1 MSSSKNTFIA
11 FLLNLSFSIIE
22 FIFGWLFGSSA
33 ILADAVHDLGDALA
47 IGSSAIMQTYA
58 NKPADKFYPFGYKRW
73 NILAALLT
81 SSILI
86 IGSSL
91 ILVENIP
98 NLFHPQPV
106 NQDGMLIL
114 GIIAVIINF
123 LASRIV
129 KRGWTKSSRPLLRVR
144 VNISAQW
151 LIGRFVRV
159 LHSKSNLINCVGVGR
174 RTLSNQVEF
183 FPTPNES
190 ILSLHFLEDILGWL
204 AVILVSIILQFTDW
218 YFLDPLLSL
227 GIAIFILS
235 KALPKAWNSV
245 KILLETSPQGVNLEE
260 VKEILLALENV
271 HEITQLNVWT
281 MDGYD
286 HCATVTVK
294 LTNPAVADKTKA
306 KIRNSLIT
314 FGIVQSTIEIL

>member
-1 MSSSKNTFIA
+1 MFLVFRLITVHNKPINSITQKENLMSSSKNTFIA

-58 NKPADKFYPFGYKRW
+58 NKPADRVYPFGYKRW

-106 NQDGMLIL
+106 NQDGMLVL

-129 KRGWTKSSRPLLRVR
+129 KNG
-144 VNISAQW
+144 
-151 LIGRFVRV
+151 
-159 LHSKSNLINCVGVGR
+159 HSH
-174 RTLSNQVEF
+174 
-183 FPTPNES
+183 NES

-227 GIAIFILS
+227 CIAIFILS
-235 KALPKAWNSV
+235 KALPRVWNNI

-260 VKEILLALENV
+260 VIGFLLTLENV

-281 MDGYD
+281 MDGYE

-306 KIRNSLIT
+306 KIRDSLIT
-314 FGIVQSTIEIL
+314 FGIIQSTIEIL

>member
-1 MSSSKNTFIA
+1 MFLVFRLITVHNKPINSITQKGNLMSSSKNTFIA

-58 NKPADKFYPFGYKRW
+58 NKPADKNYPFGYKRW

-98 NLFHPQPV
+98 NLFHPNPV

-123 LASRIV
+123 FASRIV
-129 KRGWTKSSRPLLRVR
+129 KNG
-144 VNISAQW
+144 
-151 LIGRFVRV
+151 
-159 LHSKSNLINCVGVGR
+159 HSH
-174 RTLSNQVEF
+174 
-183 FPTPNES
+183 NES

-227 GIAIFILS
+227 CIAIFILS
-235 KALPKAWNSV
+235 KALPKVWNNI

-260 VKEILLALENV
+260 VKGVLLALENV

-306 KIRNSLIT
+306 KIRNSLHS
-314 FGIVQSTIEIL
+314 FGIIQSTIEIL

>member
-1 MSSSKNTFIA
+1 MFLVFRLITVHNKPINSITQKGNLMSSSKNTFIA

-123 LASRIV
+123 FASRIV
-129 KRGWTKSSRPLLRVR
+129 KNG
-144 VNISAQW
+144 
-151 LIGRFVRV
+151 
-159 LHSKSNLINCVGVGR
+159 HSH
-174 RTLSNQVEF
+174 
-183 FPTPNES
+183 NES

-235 KALPKAWNSV
+235 KALPKAWNNV

-260 VKEILLALENV
+260 VKGVLLALENV

-306 KIRNSLIT
+306 KIRNSLHS
-314 FGIVQSTIEIL
+314 FGIIQSTIEIL

>member
-1 MSSSKNTFIA
+1 MFLVFRLITVHNKPINSITQKGNLMSSSKNTFIA
-11 FLLNLSFSIIE
+11 FLLNISFSIIE

-58 NKPADKFYPFGYKRW
+58 NKPADRVYPFGYKRW

-86 IGSSL
+86 IGASL

-98 NLFHPQPV
+98 NLFHPQPI
-106 NQDGMLIL
+106 NQAGMLAL

-129 KRGWTKSSRPLLRVR
+129 KNG
-144 VNISAQW
+144 
-151 LIGRFVRV
+151 
-159 LHSKSNLINCVGVGR
+159 HSH
-174 RTLSNQVEF
+174 
-183 FPTPNES
+183 NES

-227 GIAIFILS
+227 CIAIFILS
-235 KALPKAWNSV
+235 KALPKSWNNV
-245 KILLETSPQGVNLEE
+245 MILLETSPQGVNIEE
-260 VKEILLALENV
+260 VKGVLLALENV

-281 MDGYD
+281 MDGYE
-286 HCATVTVK
+286 HCATMTVK
-294 LTNPAVADKTKA
+294 LTNPAVTDKTKA
-306 KIRNSLIT
+306 KIRNSLST
-314 FGIVQSTIEIL
+314 FGIIQNTIEIL

>member
-98 NLFHPQPV
+98 NLFHPNPV

-123 LASRIV
+123 FASRIV
-129 KRGWTKSSRPLLRVR
+129 KNG
-144 VNISAQW
+144 
-151 LIGRFVRV
+151 
-159 LHSKSNLINCVGVGR
+159 HSH
-174 RTLSNQVEF
+174 
-183 FPTPNES
+183 NES

>member
-1 MSSSKNTFIA
+1 MFLVFRLITVHNKPINSITQKGNLMSSSKNTFIA
-11 FLLNLSFSIIE
+11 FLLNISFSIIE

-58 NKPADKFYPFGYKRW
+58 NKPADRVYPFGYKRW

-86 IGSSL
+86 IGASL

-98 NLFHPQPV
+98 NLFHPQPI
-106 NQDGMLIL
+106 NQAGMLAL

-129 KRGWTKSSRPLLRVR
+129 KNG
-144 VNISAQW
+144 
-151 LIGRFVRV
+151 
-159 LHSKSNLINCVGVGR
+159 HSH
-174 RTLSNQVEF
+174 
-183 FPTPNES
+183 NES

-227 GIAIFILS
+227 CIAIFILS
-235 KALPKAWNSV
+235 KALPKSWNNV
-245 KILLETSPQGVNLEE
+245 MILLETSPQGVNLEE
-260 VKEILLALENV
+260 VKGVLLALENV

-281 MDGYD
+281 MDGYE

-314 FGIVQSTIEIL
+314 FGIIQSTIEIL

>member
-22 FIFGWLFGSSA
+22 FIFGWIVGSSA

-58 NKPADKFYPFGYKRW
+58 NKPADKNYPFGYKRW

-98 NLFHPQPV
+98 NLFHPNPV
-106 NQDGMLIL
+106 NQDGMLVL
-114 GIIAVIINF
+114 GIIAIIINL

-129 KRGWTKSSRPLLRVR
+129 KNG
-144 VNISAQW
+144 
-151 LIGRFVRV
+151 
-159 LHSKSNLINCVGVGR
+159 HSH
-174 RTLSNQVEF
+174 
-183 FPTPNES
+183 NES

-235 KALPKAWNSV
+235 KALPKAWNNV

-260 VKEILLALENV
+260 VKEILMALENV

-294 LTNPAVADKTKA
+294 LTNPAVTDKTKE

>member
-1 MSSSKNTFIA
+1 MFLVFRLITVHNKPINSITQKGNLMSSSKNTFIA
-11 FLLNLSFSIIE
+11 FLLNISFSIIE

-58 NKPADKFYPFGYKRW
+58 NKPADRVYPFGYKRW

-106 NQDGMLIL
+106 NQAGMLAL

-129 KRGWTKSSRPLLRVR
+129 KNG
-144 VNISAQW
+144 
-151 LIGRFVRV
+151 
-159 LHSKSNLINCVGVGR
+159 HSH
-174 RTLSNQVEF
+174 
-183 FPTPNES
+183 NES

-227 GIAIFILS
+227 CIAIFILS
-235 KALPKAWNSV
+235 KALPKAWNNV

-260 VKEILLALENV
+260 VKGVLLALENV

-281 MDGYD
+281 MDGYE

-314 FGIVQSTIEIL
+314 FGIIQSTIEIL

>member
-58 NKPADKFYPFGYKRW
+58 NKPADRVYPFGYKRW

-106 NQDGMLIL
+106 NQDGMLVL

-129 KRGWTKSSRPLLRVR
+129 KNGYSHT
-144 VNISAQW
+144 
-151 LIGRFVRV
+151 
-159 LHSKSNLINCVGVGR
+159 
-174 RTLSNQVEF
+174 
-183 FPTPNES
+183 ES

-227 GIAIFILS
+227 CIAMFILS
-235 KALPKAWNSV
+235 KALPKAWNNV
-245 KILLETSPQGVNLEE
+245 KILLETSPQGVNIEE
-260 VKEILLALENV
+260 VKGVLLALENV

-281 MDGYD
+281 MDGYE

-306 KIRNSLIT
+306 KIRNSLHS
-314 FGIVQSTIEIL
+314 FGIIQSTIEIL

>member
-1 MSSSKNTFIA
+1 MFLVFRLITVHNKPINSITQKGNLMSSSKNTFIA
-11 FLLNLSFSIIE
+11 FILNLSFSIIE

-58 NKPADKFYPFGYKRW
+58 NKPADRFYPFGYKRW

-91 ILVENIP
+91 IIVENIP

-106 NQDGMLIL
+106 NQDGMLVL

-129 KRGWTKSSRPLLRVR
+129 KNG
-144 VNISAQW
+144 
-151 LIGRFVRV
+151 
-159 LHSKSNLINCVGVGR
+159 HSH
-174 RTLSNQVEF
+174 
-183 FPTPNES
+183 NES

-227 GIAIFILS
+227 CIAIFILA
-235 KALPKAWNSV
+235 KALPKAWNNI
-245 KILLETSPQGVNLEE
+245 KILLETSPQGVNIEE
-260 VKEILLALENV
+260 VKGILMAIENV

-281 MDGYD
+281 MDGYE

-294 LTNPAVADKTKA
+294 LTNPAVADETKA

>member
-1 MSSSKNTFIA
+1 MFLVFRLITVHNKPINSITQKGNLMSSSKNTFIA

-123 LASRIV
+123 FASRIV
-129 KRGWTKSSRPLLRVR
+129 KNG
-144 VNISAQW
+144 
-151 LIGRFVRV
+151 
-159 LHSKSNLINCVGVGR
+159 HSH
-174 RTLSNQVEF
+174 
-183 FPTPNES
+183 NES

-235 KALPKAWNSV
+235 KALPKAWNNV

-260 VKEILLALENV
+260 VKGVLLALENV

-306 KIRNSLIT
+306 NIRNSLIT

>member
-1 MSSSKNTFIA
+1 MFLVFQLITVHNKPINSITQKGNLMSSSKNTFIA

-58 NKPADKFYPFGYKRW
+58 NKPADKVYPFGYKRW

-129 KRGWTKSSRPLLRVR
+129 KNG
-144 VNISAQW
+144 
-151 LIGRFVRV
+151 
-159 LHSKSNLINCVGVGR
+159 HSH
-174 RTLSNQVEF
+174 
-183 FPTPNES
+183 NES

-227 GIAIFILS
+227 CIAIFILS
-235 KALPKAWNSV
+235 KALPKVWNNI

-260 VKEILLALENV
+260 VKGVLLALENV

-281 MDGYD
+281 MDGYE

-306 KIRNSLIT
+306 KIRNSLNS
-314 FGIVQSTIEIL
+314 FGIIQSTIEIL

>member
-1 MSSSKNTFIA
+1 MFLVFRLITVHNKPINSITQKGNLMSSSKNTFIA

-114 GIIAVIINF
+114 GIIAVVINF

-129 KRGWTKSSRPLLRVR
+129 KNG
-144 VNISAQW
+144 
-151 LIGRFVRV
+151 
-159 LHSKSNLINCVGVGR
+159 HSH
-174 RTLSNQVEF
+174 
-183 FPTPNES
+183 NES

-235 KALPKAWNSV
+235 KALPKAWNNV

-260 VKEILLALENV
+260 VKGVLLALENV

-306 KIRNSLIT
+306 KIRNSLHS
-314 FGIVQSTIEIL
+314 FGIIQSTIEIL

>member
-58 NKPADKFYPFGYKRW
+58 NKPADRVYPFGYKRW

-98 NLFHPQPV
+98 NLFHPQHV
-106 NQDGMLIL
+106 NQAGMLAL

-129 KRGWTKSSRPLLRVR
+129 KNG
-144 VNISAQW
+144 
-151 LIGRFVRV
+151 
-159 LHSKSNLINCVGVGR
+159 HSH
-174 RTLSNQVEF
+174 
-183 FPTPNES
+183 NES

-227 GIAIFILS
+227 CIAIFILS
-235 KALPKAWNSV
+235 KALPKAWNNV

-260 VKEILLALENV
+260 VKGVLLALENV

-281 MDGYD
+281 MDGYE

-314 FGIVQSTIEIL
+314 FDIIQSTIEIL

>member
-58 NKPADKFYPFGYKRW
+58 NKPADKVYPFGYKRW

-106 NQDGMLIL
+106 NQDGMLVL

-129 KRGWTKSSRPLLRVR
+129 KNG
-144 VNISAQW
+144 
-151 LIGRFVRV
+151 
-159 LHSKSNLINCVGVGR
+159 HSH
-174 RTLSNQVEF
+174 
-183 FPTPNES
+183 NES

-204 AVILVSIILQFTDW
+204 AVILVSIILQLTDW

-227 GIAIFILS
+227 GIAIFILF
-235 KALPKAWNSV
+235 KALPKAWNNF

-260 VKEILLALENV
+260 VKGVLMALENV

-281 MDGYD
+281 MDGYE

-294 LTNPAVADKTKA
+294 LTNPAVADETKA

>member
-1 MSSSKNTFIA
+1 MFLVFRLITVHNKPINSITQKGNLMSSSKNTFIA
-11 FLLNLSFSIIE
+11 FLLNISFSIVE

-58 NKPADKFYPFGYKRW
+58 NKPADRVYPFGYKRW

-106 NQDGMLIL
+106 NQAGMLAL

-129 KRGWTKSSRPLLRVR
+129 KNG
-144 VNISAQW
+144 
-151 LIGRFVRV
+151 
-159 LHSKSNLINCVGVGR
+159 HSH
-174 RTLSNQVEF
+174 
-183 FPTPNES
+183 NES

-227 GIAIFILS
+227 CIAIFILS
-235 KALPKAWNSV
+235 KALPKAWNNV

-260 VKEILLALENV
+260 VKGVLLALENV

-281 MDGYD
+281 MDGYE

-314 FGIVQSTIEIL
+314 FGIIQSTIEIL

>member
-1 MSSSKNTFIA
+1 MFLVFRLITVHNKPINSITQKENLMSSSKNTFIA

-58 NKPADKFYPFGYKRW
+58 NKPADRVYPFGYKRW

-106 NQDGMLIL
+106 NQDGMLVL

-129 KRGWTKSSRPLLRVR
+129 KNG
-144 VNISAQW
+144 
-151 LIGRFVRV
+151 
-159 LHSKSNLINCVGVGR
+159 HSH
-174 RTLSNQVEF
+174 
-183 FPTPNES
+183 NES

-227 GIAIFILS
+227 CIAIFILS
-235 KALPKAWNSV
+235 KALPRVWNNI

-260 VKEILLALENV
+260 VKGFLLTLENV

-281 MDGYD
+281 MDGYE

-306 KIRNSLIT
+306 KIRDSLIT
-314 FGIVQSTIEIL
+314 FGIIQSTIEIL

>member
-11 FLLNLSFSIIE
+11 FILNLSFSIIE

-58 NKPADKFYPFGYKRW
+58 NKPADRFYPFGHKRW

-91 ILVENIP
+91 IIVENIP

-106 NQDGMLIL
+106 NQDGMLVL

-129 KRGWTKSSRPLLRVR
+129 KNGYSHT
-144 VNISAQW
+144 
-151 LIGRFVRV
+151 
-159 LHSKSNLINCVGVGR
+159 
-174 RTLSNQVEF
+174 
-183 FPTPNES
+183 ES

-227 GIAIFILS
+227 CIAIFILS
-235 KALPKAWNSV
+235 KALPKAWNNV

-260 VKEILLALENV
+260 VKGVLLALENV

-306 KIRNSLIT
+306 KIRNSLNS
-314 FGIVQSTIEIL
+314 FGIIQSTIEIL

>member
-1 MSSSKNTFIA
+1 MFLVFRLITVHNKPINSITQKGNLMSSSKNTFIA
-11 FLLNLSFSIIE
+11 FILNLSFSIIE

-58 NKPADKFYPFGYKRW
+58 NKPADRFYPFGYKRW

-91 ILVENIP
+91 IIVENIP

-106 NQDGMLIL
+106 NQDGMLVL

-129 KRGWTKSSRPLLRVR
+129 KNG
-144 VNISAQW
+144 
-151 LIGRFVRV
+151 
-159 LHSKSNLINCVGVGR
+159 HSH
-174 RTLSNQVEF
+174 
-183 FPTPNES
+183 NES

-227 GIAIFILS
+227 CIAIFILS
-235 KALPKAWNSV
+235 KALPRVWNNI

-260 VKEILLALENV
+260 VKGFLLTLENV

-281 MDGYD
+281 MDGYE

-306 KIRNSLIT
+306 KIRDSLIT
-314 FGIVQSTIEIL
+314 FGIIQSTIEIL

>member
-1 MSSSKNTFIA
+1 MFLVFRLITVHNKPINSITQKGNLMSSSKNTFIA
-11 FLLNLSFSIIE
+11 FLLNISFSIIE

-58 NKPADKFYPFGYKRW
+58 NKPADRVYPFGYKRW

-98 NLFHPQPV
+98 NLFHPQPI
-106 NQDGMLIL
+106 NQAGMLAL

-129 KRGWTKSSRPLLRVR
+129 KNG
-144 VNISAQW
+144 
-151 LIGRFVRV
+151 
-159 LHSKSNLINCVGVGR
+159 HSH
-174 RTLSNQVEF
+174 
-183 FPTPNES
+183 NES
-190 ILSLHFLEDILGWL
+190 ILSLHFFEDILGWL

-227 GIAIFILS
+227 CIAIFILS
-235 KALPKAWNSV
+235 KALPKAWNNV

-260 VKEILLALENV
+260 VKGVLLALENV

-281 MDGYD
+281 MDGYE

-314 FGIVQSTIEIL
+314 FGIIQSTIEIL

>member
-1 MSSSKNTFIA
+1 MFLVFWLITVHNKPINSITQKGNLMSSSKNTFIA

-58 NKPADKFYPFGYKRW
+58 NKPADRVYPFGYKRW

-98 NLFHPQPV
+98 NLFHPNPV
-106 NQDGMLIL
+106 NQDGMLVL
-114 GIIAVIINF
+114 GIIAIIINL

-129 KRGWTKSSRPLLRVR
+129 KNG
-144 VNISAQW
+144 
-151 LIGRFVRV
+151 
-159 LHSKSNLINCVGVGR
+159 HSH
-174 RTLSNQVEF
+174 
-183 FPTPNES
+183 NES

-218 YFLDPLLSL
+218 YILDPLLSL

-235 KALPKAWNSV
+235 KALPKAWNNV

-260 VKEILLALENV
+260 VKGVLLTLENV

-306 KIRNSLIT
+306 NIRNSLIT

>member
-1 MSSSKNTFIA
+1 MFLVFRLITVHNKPINSITQKGNLMSSSKNTFIA

-58 NKPADKFYPFGYKRW
+58 NKPADRVYPFGYKRW

-98 NLFHPQPV
+98 NLFHPQPG
-106 NQDGMLIL
+106 NQAGMLAL
-114 GIIAVIINF
+114 GLIAVIINF

-129 KRGWTKSSRPLLRVR
+129 KNG
-144 VNISAQW
+144 
-151 LIGRFVRV
+151 
-159 LHSKSNLINCVGVGR
+159 HSH
-174 RTLSNQVEF
+174 
-183 FPTPNES
+183 NES

-227 GIAIFILS
+227 CIAIFILS
-235 KALPKAWNSV
+235 KALPKAWNNV

-260 VKEILLALENV
+260 VKGVLLALENV

-281 MDGYD
+281 MDGYE

-314 FGIVQSTIEIL
+314 FGIIQSTIEIL

>member
-1 MSSSKNTFIA
+1 MFLVFRLITVHNKPINSITQKGNLMSSSKNTFIA

-106 NQDGMLIL
+106 NQDGMLVL

-129 KRGWTKSSRPLLRVR
+129 KNG
-144 VNISAQW
+144 
-151 LIGRFVRV
+151 
-159 LHSKSNLINCVGVGR
+159 HSH
-174 RTLSNQVEF
+174 
-183 FPTPNES
+183 NES
-190 ILSLHFLEDILGWL
+190 ILSLHFLEDIMGWL

-227 GIAIFILS
+227 CIAIFILS
-235 KALPKAWNSV
+235 KALPKAWNNV

-260 VKEILLALENV
+260 VKGVLLSLENV
-271 HEITQLNVWT
+271 YEITQLNVWT

-306 KIRNSLIT
+306 KIRNSLHS
-314 FGIVQSTIEIL
+314 FGIIQSTIEIL

>member
-1 MSSSKNTFIA
+1 MFLVFWLITVHNKPINSITQKGNLMSSSKNTFIA

-58 NKPADKFYPFGYKRW
+58 NKPADRVYPFGYKRW

-106 NQDGMLIL
+106 NQAGMLAL

-123 LASRIV
+123 FASRIV
-129 KRGWTKSSRPLLRVR
+129 KNG
-144 VNISAQW
+144 
-151 LIGRFVRV
+151 
-159 LHSKSNLINCVGVGR
+159 HSH
-174 RTLSNQVEF
+174 
-183 FPTPNES
+183 NES

-235 KALPKAWNSV
+235 KALPKAWNNV

-260 VKEILLALENV
+260 VKGVLLALENV

-281 MDGYD
+281 MDGYE

>member
-1 MSSSKNTFIA
+1 MFLVFRLITVHNKPINSITQKGNLMSSSKNTFIA
-11 FLLNLSFSIIE
+11 FILNLSFSIIE

-58 NKPADKFYPFGYKRW
+58 NKPADRFYPFGYKRW

-91 ILVENIP
+91 IIVENIP

-106 NQDGMLIL
+106 NQDGMLVL

-129 KRGWTKSSRPLLRVR
+129 KNGYSHT
-144 VNISAQW
+144 
-151 LIGRFVRV
+151 
-159 LHSKSNLINCVGVGR
+159 
-174 RTLSNQVEF
+174 
-183 FPTPNES
+183 ES

-218 YFLDPLLSL
+218 YFLDPLLSFC
-227 GIAIFILS
+227 IAIFILS
-235 KALPKAWNSV
+235 KALPKVWNNI

-260 VKEILLALENV
+260 VKGVLLALENV

-281 MDGYD
+281 MDGYE

-294 LTNPAVADKTKA
+294 LTNPALADKTKA
-306 KIRNSLIT
+306 KIRNSLHS
-314 FGIVQSTIEIL
+314 FGIIQSTIEIL

>member
-1 MSSSKNTFIA
+1 MFLVFRLITVHNKPINSITQKGNLMSSSKNTFIA
-11 FLLNLSFSIIE
+11 FLLNISFSIIE

-106 NQDGMLIL
+106 NQAGMLAL

-129 KRGWTKSSRPLLRVR
+129 KNG
-144 VNISAQW
+144 
-151 LIGRFVRV
+151 
-159 LHSKSNLINCVGVGR
+159 HSH
-174 RTLSNQVEF
+174 
-183 FPTPNES
+183 NES
-190 ILSLHFLEDILGWL
+190 ILSLHFLEDIMGWL

-227 GIAIFILS
+227 CIAIFILS
-235 KALPKAWNSV
+235 KALPKAWNNV

-260 VKEILLALENV
+260 VKGVLLSLENV
-271 HEITQLNVWT
+271 YEITQLNVWT

-306 KIRNSLIT
+306 KIRNSLHS
-314 FGIVQSTIEIL
+314 FGIIQSTIEIL

>member
-1 MSSSKNTFIA
+1 MFLVFRLITVHNKPINSITQKGNLMSSSKNTFIA
-11 FLLNLSFSIIE
+11 FLLNISFSIIE

-58 NKPADKFYPFGYKRW
+58 NKPADRVYPFGYKRW

-106 NQDGMLIL
+106 NQAGMLAL

-129 KRGWTKSSRPLLRVR
+129 KNG
-144 VNISAQW
+144 
-151 LIGRFVRV
+151 
-159 LHSKSNLINCVGVGR
+159 HSH
-174 RTLSNQVEF
+174 
-183 FPTPNES
+183 NES

-227 GIAIFILS
+227 CIAIFILS
-235 KALPKAWNSV
+235 KALPKAWNNV

-260 VKEILLALENV
+260 VKGVLLALENV

-281 MDGYD
+281 MDGYE

-314 FGIVQSTIEIL
+314 FGIIQNTIEIL

>member
-1 MSSSKNTFIA
+1 MFLVFWLITVHNKPINSITQKGNLMSSSKNTFIA

-123 LASRIV
+123 FASRIV
-129 KRGWTKSSRPLLRVR
+129 KNG
-144 VNISAQW
+144 
-151 LIGRFVRV
+151 
-159 LHSKSNLINCVGVGR
+159 HSH
-174 RTLSNQVEF
+174 
-183 FPTPNES
+183 NES

-235 KALPKAWNSV
+235 KALPKAWNNV
-245 KILLETSPQGVNLEE
+245 KILLETSPQGINLEE
-260 VKEILLALENV
+260 VKGVLLALENV

-306 KIRNSLIT
+306 KIRNSLHS
-314 FGIVQSTIEIL
+314 FGIIQSTIEIL

>member
-58 NKPADKFYPFGYKRW
+58 NKPADRVYPFGYKRW

-106 NQDGMLIL
+106 NQDGMLVL

-129 KRGWTKSSRPLLRVR
+129 KNG
-144 VNISAQW
+144 
-151 LIGRFVRV
+151 
-159 LHSKSNLINCVGVGR
+159 HSH
-174 RTLSNQVEF
+174 
-183 FPTPNES
+183 NES

-227 GIAIFILS
+227 CIAIFILS
-235 KALPKAWNSV
+235 KALPKAWNNV

-260 VKEILLALENV
+260 VKGVLLALENV

-281 MDGYD
+281 MDGYE

>member
-58 NKPADKFYPFGYKRW
+58 NKPADKVYPFGYKRW

-98 NLFHPQPV
+98 NLFHPNPV

-123 LASRIV
+123 FASRIV
-129 KRGWTKSSRPLLRVR
+129 KNG
-144 VNISAQW
+144 
-151 LIGRFVRV
+151 
-159 LHSKSNLINCVGVGR
+159 HSH
-174 RTLSNQVEF
+174 
-183 FPTPNES
+183 NES

-227 GIAIFILS
+227 GIAIFILA
-235 KALPKAWNSV
+235 KALPKAWNNV

-260 VKEILLALENV
+260 VKGVLLALENV

-281 MDGYD
+281 MDGYE

-314 FGIVQSTIEIL
+314 FGIVQSTIEILYKKK

>member
-11 FLLNLSFSIIE
+11 FLLNISFSIIE
-22 FIFGWLFGSSA
+22 FIFGCLFGSSA

-58 NKPADKFYPFGYKRW
+58 NKPADRFYPFGYKRW

-91 ILVENIP
+91 IVVENIP

-106 NQDGMLIL
+106 NQAGMLAL

-129 KRGWTKSSRPLLRVR
+129 KNG
-144 VNISAQW
+144 
-151 LIGRFVRV
+151 
-159 LHSKSNLINCVGVGR
+159 HSH
-174 RTLSNQVEF
+174 
-183 FPTPNES
+183 NES

-227 GIAIFILS
+227 CIAIFILS
-235 KALPKAWNSV
+235 KTLPKAWNNV
-245 KILLETSPQGVNLEE
+245 MILLETSPQGVNIEE
-260 VKEILLALENV
+260 VKGVLLTLENV

-281 MDGYD
+281 MDGYE

-294 LTNPAVADKTKA
+294 LTNPAGVDKTKA

-314 FGIVQSTIEIL
+314 FGIIQSTIEIL

>member
-1 MSSSKNTFIA
+1 MFLVFRLITVHNKPINSITQKGNLMSSSKNTFIA

-58 NKPADKFYPFGYKRW
+58 NKPADKNYPFGYKRW

-98 NLFHPQPV
+98 NLFHPNPV
-106 NQDGMLIL
+106 NQDGMLVL
-114 GIIAVIINF
+114 GIIAIIINF
-123 LASRIV
+123 FASRIV
-129 KRGWTKSSRPLLRVR
+129 KNG
-144 VNISAQW
+144 
-151 LIGRFVRV
+151 
-159 LHSKSNLINCVGVGR
+159 HSH
-174 RTLSNQVEF
+174 
-183 FPTPNES
+183 NES

-235 KALPKAWNSV
+235 KALPKAWNNV

-260 VKEILLALENV
+260 VKGVLLTLENV

-281 MDGYD
+281 MDGYE
-286 HCATVTVK
+286 HCATVTVT

>member
-1 MSSSKNTFIA
+1 MFLVFWLITVHNKPINSITQKGNLMSSSKNTFIA

-58 NKPADKFYPFGYKRW
+58 NKPADRVYPFGYKRW

-98 NLFHPQPV
+98 NLFHPNPV
-106 NQDGMLIL
+106 NQDGMLVL
-114 GIIAVIINF
+114 GIIAIIINL

-129 KRGWTKSSRPLLRVR
+129 KNG
-144 VNISAQW
+144 
-151 LIGRFVRV
+151 
-159 LHSKSNLINCVGVGR
+159 HSH
-174 RTLSNQVEF
+174 
-183 FPTPNES
+183 NES

-235 KALPKAWNSV
+235 KALPKAWNNV

-260 VKEILLALENV
+260 VKGVLLALENV

>member
-1 MSSSKNTFIA
+1 MFLVFRLITVHNKPINSITQKGNLMSSSKNTFIA

-22 FIFGWLFGSSA
+22 FIFGWIFGSSA

-58 NKPADKFYPFGYKRW
+58 NKPADKNYPFGYKRW

-98 NLFHPQPV
+98 NLFHPNPV

-123 LASRIV
+123 FASRIV
-129 KRGWTKSSRPLLRVR
+129 KNG
-144 VNISAQW
+144 
-151 LIGRFVRV
+151 
-159 LHSKSNLINCVGVGR
+159 HSH
-174 RTLSNQVEF
+174 
-183 FPTPNES
+183 NES

-227 GIAIFILS
+227 GIAIFILA
-235 KALPKAWNSV
+235 KALPKAWNNV

-260 VKEILLALENV
+260 VKGVLLALENV

-281 MDGYD
+281 MDGYE

>member
-1 MSSSKNTFIA
+1 MFLVFRLITVHNKPINSITQKGNLMSSSKNTFIA
-11 FLLNLSFSIIE
+11 FLLNISFSIIE

-58 NKPADKFYPFGYKRW
+58 NKPADRVYPFGYKRW

-98 NLFHPQPV
+98 NLFHPQPI
-106 NQDGMLIL
+106 NQAGMLAL

-129 KRGWTKSSRPLLRVR
+129 KNG
-144 VNISAQW
+144 
-151 LIGRFVRV
+151 
-159 LHSKSNLINCVGVGR
+159 HSH
-174 RTLSNQVEF
+174 
-183 FPTPNES
+183 NES

-227 GIAIFILS
+227 CIAIFILS
-235 KALPKAWNSV
+235 KALPKAWNNI
-245 KILLETSPQGVNLEE
+245 KILLETSPQGVNPEE
-260 VKEILLALENV
+260 VIGILLALENV
-271 HEITQLNVWT
+271 HEITQLNIWT